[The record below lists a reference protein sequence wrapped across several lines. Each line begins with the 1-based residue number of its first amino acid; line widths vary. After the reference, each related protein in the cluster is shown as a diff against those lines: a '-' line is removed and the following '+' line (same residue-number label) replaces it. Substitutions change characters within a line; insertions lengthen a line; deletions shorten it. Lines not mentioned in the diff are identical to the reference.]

1 MAVDTKNLSET
12 EAKAL
17 IARVKQL
24 DGERVSAIP
33 YVMVSIL
40 ELADIYRNF
49 PIEQHIALIRA
60 RNELVFMRMNLLKVM
75 NVAKEGVISL
85 DSLTES
91 EVVEESLIISAI
103 DSIQEIL
110 VTLQE
115 AADSRLMEI
124 SPSIFENLEVA
135 HGTLN

>member
-124 SPSIFENLEVA
+124 SPSIFENLEVT